1 MKQCL
6 LHIAI
11 SNIQKEKLS
20 NMRIWE
26 NFRSIT
32 NIFLLNQYNT
42 LLPFFTF
49 AHQEVYLNDIQMM
62 RLTFKITF
70 GWHIVEFSLSSCFH
84 CVQTPTICWRTI
96 GPYARKNLLTDASQ
110 EKALFIDIFVICEII
125 SAFIWFWTRSNEILI
140 IYIACLNCY
149 KVRYLI
155 L

>member
-1 MKQCL
+1 M
-6 LHIAI
+6 II
-11 SNIQKEKLS
+11 RTVQKVKLS

-32 NIFLLNQYNT
+32 NDFLLNQYNT

-84 CVQTPTICWRTI
+84 CVQTPTTCWGTI

-110 EKALFIDIFVICEII
+110 EKSPFYLYFCALWNNIRFH
-125 SAFIWFWTRSNEILI
+125 
-140 IYIACLNCY
+140 
-149 KVRYLI
+149 LI
-155 L
+155 LNTFEWNINYWYSLFELL